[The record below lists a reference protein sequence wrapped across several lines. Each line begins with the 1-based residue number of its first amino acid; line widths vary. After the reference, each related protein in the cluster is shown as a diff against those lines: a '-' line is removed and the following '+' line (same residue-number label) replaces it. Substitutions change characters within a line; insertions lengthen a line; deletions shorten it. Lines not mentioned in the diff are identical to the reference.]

1 MGGYQFQLLFHYK
14 IEVNTMATET
24 TNALTIAPAGIPAP
38 VVGVPPVTGQGITN
52 AANGAATVA
61 SDAATP
67 AASNLATAAIDAAPA
82 AHEITSTLIVDG
94 TLWILVGFSVITW
107 ALILIKGIQHL
118 RISYNN
124 RNYSKKFWAAPNF
137 EAAASIQ
144 NLGGPASRV
153 AGIGFT
159 TLLQA
164 DSGTTTHDL
173 EHTGDRQEL
182 LDRRLRQQMQKERG
196 SLESGLV
203 ILATIGSISPFV
215 GLFGT
220 VWGIMG
226 ALTNISKS
234 GSASLEVVAGP
245 IGEALVAT
253 AVGIAVAV
261 PAVIGYNFF
270 IRRNKVIWAF
280 LDDFAI
286 DFVHL
291 ALKTSFLIKR
301 SDFNAGSQSISSSA
315 PFSAVKKSPIK
326 STTHE
331 ELEAEG
337 VQV

>member
-1 MGGYQFQLLFHYK
+1 MTD
-14 IEVNTMATET
+14 ITTP
-24 TNALTIAPAGIPAP
+24 TNAAVQQVPASPAP
-38 VVGVPPVTGQGITN
+38 VSGGVVIDAVQSGLK
-52 AANGAATVA
+52 AANDVAPAANQITAQAANVA
-61 SDAATP
+61 HATP
-67 AASNLATAAIDAAPA
+67 ASEVASG
-82 AHEITSTLIVDG
+82 ITSALIVDS
-94 TLWILVGFSVITW
+94 TLWILIGFSVLTW

-118 RISYNN
+118 RISSYN
-124 RNYSKKFWAAPNF
+124 RSYSNKFWGAKNF
-137 EAAASIQ
+137 QAASLIEG
-144 NLGGPASRV
+144 NKGPAARV
-153 AGIGFT
+153 AGVGFT
-159 TLLQA
+159 TLVEA
-164 DSGTTTHDL
+164 DGGTTTHDL

-196 SLESGLV
+196 SLESGLA

-226 ALTNISKS
+226 ALTSISKS

-270 IRRNKVIWAF
+270 IRRNKVQWAF

-291 ALKTSFLIKR
+291 ALKTSFLINRGNTKER
-301 SDFNAGSQSISSSA
+301 SHSSA
-315 PFSAVKKSPIK
+315 SAKFTDTIIKKPLHAS
-326 STTHE
+326 HE
-331 ELEAEG
+331 E

>member
-1 MGGYQFQLLFHYK
+1 M
-14 IEVNTMATET
+14 TET
-24 TNALTIAPAGIPAP
+24 TSAAVGVSQAANQTPVPGADIAGAASAAANIVPAG
-38 VVGVPPVTGQGITN
+38 TE
-52 AANGAATVA
+52 AAAGG
-61 SDAATP
+61 
-67 AASNLATAAIDAAPA
+67 
-82 AHEITSTLIVDG
+82 HEITSALIVDG
-94 TLWILVGFSVITW
+94 TLWVLIAFSVATW

-118 RISYNN
+118 RIAHHN
-124 RNYSKKFWAAPNF
+124 RIYGKKFWGAQDF
-137 EAAASIQ
+137 QAAAALEG
-144 NLGGPASRV
+144 NKGPAARV
-153 AGIGFT
+153 ADVGFT
-159 TLLQA
+159 TLIEA
-164 DSGTTTHDL
+164 DGGTTTHDL

-196 SLESGLV
+196 ALESGLS

-226 ALTNISKS
+226 ALTSISKT

-245 IGEALVAT
+245 IGEALIAT

-270 IRRNKVIWAF
+270 IRRNKVIWAA

-301 SDFNAGSQSISSSA
+301 PVSVPRSPA
-315 PFSAVKKSPIK
+315 KKPVLK
-326 STTHE
+326 TNHD
-331 ELEAEG
+331 ELQAEG

>member
-1 MGGYQFQLLFHYK
+1 M
-14 IEVNTMATET
+14 TET
-24 TNALTIAPAGIPAP
+24 TSTTAAGVSQTAAQTP
-38 VVGVPPVTGQGITN
+38 VSGADV
-52 AANGAATVA
+52 AGAA
-61 SDAATP
+61 S
-67 AASNLATAAIDAAPA
+67 AASGAAPGG
-82 AHEITSTLIVDG
+82 HEITSALIVDG
-94 TLWILVGFSVITW
+94 TLWVLIAFSVATW

-118 RISYNN
+118 RIAHYN
-124 RNYSKKFWAAPNF
+124 RLYAKKFWAASDF
-137 EAAASIQ
+137 QAAAALEG
-144 NLGGPASRV
+144 NKGPAARV
-153 AGIGFT
+153 ADVGFT
-159 TLLQA
+159 TLIEA
-164 DSGTTTHDL
+164 DGGTTTHDL

-196 SLESGLV
+196 ALESGLS

-226 ALTNISKS
+226 ALTSISKS

-245 IGEALVAT
+245 IGEALIAT

-270 IRRNKVIWAF
+270 IRRNKVIWAA

-301 SDFNAGSQSISSSA
+301 
-315 PFSAVKKSPIK
+315 PV
-326 STTHE
+326 
-331 ELEAEG
+331 
-337 VQV
+337 

>member
-1 MGGYQFQLLFHYK
+1 M
-14 IEVNTMATET
+14 TET
-24 TNALTIAPAGIPAP
+24 TSAAAG
-38 VVGVPPVTGQGITN
+38 VSQ
-52 AANGAATVA
+52 AANQTPIPGADIAG
-61 SDAATP
+61 
-67 AASNLATAAIDAAPA
+67 AAPA
-82 AHEITSTLIVDG
+82 ASGIAPGGHEITSALIVDG
-94 TLWILVGFSVITW
+94 TLWVLIAFSVATW

-118 RISYNN
+118 RISHHN
-124 RNYSKKFWAAPNF
+124 RIYSKKFWGAHDF
-137 EAAASIQ
+137 QAAAALED
-144 NLGGPASRV
+144 NKGPAARV
-153 AGIGFT
+153 ADVGFT
-159 TLLQA
+159 TLIEA
-164 DSGTTTHDL
+164 DGGTTTHDL

-196 SLESGLV
+196 ALESGLS

-226 ALTNISKS
+226 ALTSISKS

-245 IGEALVAT
+245 IGEALIAT

-301 SDFNAGSQSISSSA
+301 PAVA
-315 PFSAVKKSPIK
+315 PRSAVKKPVLK
-326 STTHE
+326 TGHE
-331 ELEAEG
+331 DLQAEG
-337 VQV
+337 VQI

>member
-1 MGGYQFQLLFHYK
+1 M
-14 IEVNTMATET
+14 TET
-24 TNALTIAPAGIPAP
+24 TSAAT
-38 VVGVPPVTGQGITN
+38 
-52 AANGAATVA
+52 AANQIPVSGADIA
-61 SDAATP
+61 SAASATP
-67 AASNLATAAIDAAPA
+67 AAP
-82 AHEITSTLIVDG
+82 EMTSALIVDA
-94 TLWILVGFSVITW
+94 TLWILIGFSVVTW

-118 RISYNN
+118 RISQHN
-124 RNYSKKFWAAPNF
+124 RSYGKKFWGAQDF
-137 EAAASIQ
+137 QAAAVLEG
-144 NLGGPASRV
+144 NKGPAARV
-153 AGIGFT
+153 ADIGFT
-159 TLLQA
+159 TLIEA
-164 DSGTTTHDL
+164 DGGTTTHDL

-196 SLESGLV
+196 ALESGLA

-226 ALTNISKS
+226 ALTSISKS
-234 GSASLEVVAGP
+234 GSASLDVVAGP

-301 SDFNAGSQSISSSA
+301 PVSGSVAASRTSGTGAKHPVLKAS
-315 PFSAVKKSPIK
+315 
-326 STTHE
+326 HE
-331 ELEAEG
+331 DLQAEG
-337 VQV
+337 AQI